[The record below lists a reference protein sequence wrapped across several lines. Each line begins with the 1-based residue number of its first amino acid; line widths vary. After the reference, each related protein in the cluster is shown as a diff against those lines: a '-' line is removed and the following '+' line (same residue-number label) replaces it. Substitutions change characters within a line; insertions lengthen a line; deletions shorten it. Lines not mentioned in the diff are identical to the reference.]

1 MAHSRLIAAVS
12 SAARPR
18 IRKVAPKCELRFVES
33 GDELLREIEHC
44 DMLILGAH
52 FDESTA
58 VAALERVL
66 ARRDTLPVV
75 CVRGTGSRYGQR
87 SLHALR
93 MALNEL
99 GAANF
104 IDLLEYPD
112 DESGNARVRALLE
125 HLL

>member
-12 SAARPR
+12 PAARTR

-52 FDESTA
+52 FEESST

-66 ARRDTLPVV
+66 SRRKGLPVV
-75 CVRGTGSRYGQR
+75 CVRGARSRYGQR

-99 GAANF
+99 GASSF
-104 IDLLEYPD
+104 IDLLDYPD
-112 DESGNARVRALLE
+112 DETGNARVRALLE

>member
-1 MAHSRLIAAVS
+1 
-12 SAARPR
+12 
-18 IRKVAPKCELRFVES
+18 VAPKCELRFVES
-33 GDELLREIEHC
+33 RDELLHEIEHC

-58 VAALERVL
+58 VAALERVVS
-66 ARRDTLPVV
+66 RRERFPVV
-75 CVRGTGSRYGQR
+75 CVRGVRSRYGKR

-99 GAANF
+99 GAADF

-112 DESGNARVRALLE
+112 DEPGNARVRAMLE

>member
-1 MAHSRLIAAVS
+1 MAQVRLVAAVNP
-12 SAARPR
+12 AVRRR
-18 IRKVAPKCELRFVES
+18 IRKVAPKCELRFVENR
-33 GDELLREIEHC
+33 DELLSEIEHC

-52 FDESTA
+52 FEESTT

-66 ARRDTLPVV
+66 ARRDSLPVV
-75 CVRGTGSRYGQR
+75 CVRGVRSRYGQR

-99 GAANF
+99 GAPNF
-104 IDLLEYPD
+104 IDLLDYPD
-112 DESGNARVRALLE
+112 DETGNAQVRALIE